1 MTETRRA
8 HLHQHLAGARRIEV
22 QRLDVQVEQ
31 AIMVGDTSYDLEMAQ
46 NIAMPRVGVSYGV
59 HSVEVLQRYQPLTI
73 ADDVPS
79 LHDFLVQQ
87 YRLRQAS

>member
-1 MTETRRA
+1 
-8 HLHQHLAGARRIEV
+8 
-22 QRLDVQVEQ
+22 
-31 AIMVGDTSYDLEMAQ
+31 MAQ